1 MNEIIC
7 RHASSN
13 FNCLMTA
20 QGMEDAGCSVISIT
34 IDHGAPQPM
43 QWIAWGRYKPGKT
56 SPEQIDQSIIK
67 RLYPD

>member
-1 MNEIIC
+1 
-7 RHASSN
+7 
-13 FNCLMTA
+13 MTA

-43 QWIAWGRYKPGKT
+43 QWIVWGRYKPGKT